1 MKTALSVFLLGLA
14 VIGYVVPS
22 KGFQV
27 NPCAV
32 TERKVVS
39 QLKRADKEAFF
50 KLEVDARLQGY
61 RLGDG
66 TVTSRGV
73 EVRNPS
79 LPPQLSCTVDFWE
92 FAWDKYRPEMI

>member
-39 QLKRADKEAFF
+39 QLKRTDKEAFF
-50 KLEVDARLQGY
+50 KDIG
-61 RLGDG
+61 LGM
-66 TVTSRGV
+66 VQ
-73 EVRNPS
+73 S
-79 LPPQLSCTVDFWE
+79 LVGE
-92 FAWDKYRPEMI
+92 

>member
-1 MKTALSVFLLGLA
+1 MKTAFTVFLLGLA

-32 TERKVVS
+32 TEKKVVS
-39 QLKRADKEAFF
+39 QLKRTDKAAFF

-61 RLGDG
+61 WLGDG

-73 EVRNPS
+73 EIRNPS
-79 LPPQLSCTVDFWE
+79 LHPQLSCTVYFWE
-92 FAWDKYRPEMI
+92 FAWNKYRPEMI

>member
-1 MKTALSVFLLGLA
+1 MKTALTVFLLGLA
-14 VIGYVVPS
+14 AIGYVVPS

-39 QLKRADKEAFF
+39 QLKRTDKEAFF
-50 KLEVDARLQGY
+50 KLEVDARLHGY

-66 TVTSRGV
+66 TVTSRSRGAQ
-73 EVRNPS
+73 P
-79 LPPQLSCTVDFWE
+79 
-92 FAWDKYRPEMI
+92 

>member
-1 MKTALSVFLLGLA
+1 MKTALTVFLLGLA

-39 QLKRADKEAFF
+39 QLKRTDKEAFF

-61 RLGDG
+61 RLGDVI
-66 TVTSRGV
+66 VTSKGV
-73 EVRNPS
+73 EARNPS
-79 LPPQLSCTVDFWE
+79 LSQKLSCTIDFWE
-92 FAWDKYRPEMI
+92 FAWNKYQPEMI

>member
-1 MKTALSVFLLGLA
+1 MKTALTVFLLGLA

-39 QLKRADKEAFF
+39 QLKRTDKEAFF

-66 TVTSRGV
+66 TVTSSGV
-73 EVRNPS
+73 EARNPS
-79 LPPQLSCTVDFWE
+79 LPPKLSCTVDFWE
-92 FAWDKYRPEMI
+92 FAWTNTDQR

>member
-1 MKTALSVFLLGLA
+1 MKTVLTVFLLGLA

-39 QLKRADKEAFF
+39 QLKRTDKEAFF

-66 TVTSRGV
+66 TVTSRGS
-73 EVRNPS
+73 RGAQP
-79 LPPQLSCTVDFWE
+79 
-92 FAWDKYRPEMI
+92 